1 MRNTVRRSQFIS
13 LFLFPL
19 LLVLSCGGGSD
30 SPETGNADDT
40 PRTSSQ
46 EASSQVTTEVS
57 SDKIKWYDYDEGMSL
72 VVGTSK
78 FAIIYFDTSD
88 CAPCKWM
95 EDSLFSNPEVI
106 EAVNRDF
113 VAIKVQ
119 SARSDSLHYQGRTF
133 TESHLRKIF
142 KLPGYPMV
150 LFLEGEKN
158 QIIGGQPSIIYPDR
172 FLNYMRYHT
181 SRAYRVVTFEEYL
194 ENLELDKK

>member
-1 MRNTVRRSQFIS
+1 MR
-13 LFLFPL
+13 
-19 LLVLSCGGGSD
+19 
-30 SPETGNADDT
+30 
-40 PRTSSQ
+40 
-46 EASSQVTTEVS
+46 
-57 SDKIKWYDYDEGMSL
+57 L

-88 CAPCKWM
+88 CAPCIWM

-113 VAIKVQ
+113 VPIKVQ

-150 LFLEGEKN
+150 LFLEGERN
-158 QIIGGQPSIIYPDR
+158 QIVGGQPSIIYPDR

-181 SRAYRVVTFEEYL
+181 SKAYRVVTFEEYL
-194 ENLELDKK
+194 ENLEQDKK

>member
-1 MRNTVRRSQFIS
+1 MKRSQFIS
-13 LFLFPL
+13 FFLFSL
-19 LLVLSCGGGSD
+19 LLIWSCGGGSD
-30 SPETGNADDT
+30 SPETGNANDT

-46 EASSQVTTEVS
+46 EASSQATTDVS
-57 SDKIKWYDYDEGMSL
+57 SDKITWYDYDEGMRL

-88 CAPCKWM
+88 CAPCIWM

-113 VAIKVQ
+113 VPIKVQ

-150 LFLEGEKN
+150 LFLEGERN
-158 QIIGGQPSIIYPDR
+158 QIVGGQPSIIYPDR

-181 SRAYRVVTFEEYL
+181 SKAYRVVTFEEYL
-194 ENLELDKK
+194 ENLEQDKK

>member
-1 MRNTVRRSQFIS
+1 MRNTVKRSLFIS

-19 LLVLSCGGGSD
+19 LLIWSCGGGSD
-30 SPETGNADDT
+30 SPETGNANDT
-40 PRTSSQ
+40 PR
-46 EASSQVTTEVS
+46 ASSQGASSQATTDVF
-57 SDKIKWYDYDEGMSL
+57 SDKIKWYDYDEGMRL

-88 CAPCKWM
+88 CAPCMWM
-95 EDSLFSNPEVI
+95 EDSLFSKPKVI

-113 VAIKVQ
+113 VPIKVQ

-150 LFLEGEKN
+150 LFLEGERN

-194 ENLELDKK
+194 ENLDLDKN